1 MNEEVYFQQRL
12 DDQINWYSN
21 KSSTNQKWYKRLK
34 YLDNFLALIVVPL
47 SYYSDSCWWFKY
59 AGVAAGIVI
68 AFSNFLQSIN
78 KYHENWIQYRSTAE
92 ILKHERYLY
101 LTRSGGYANSPN
113 AAKALYPAKT
123 LTGHNCIIAAL
134 ATKLPQAHKFF
145 QKYPACMGTARRE
158 VL

>member
-113 AAKALYPAKT
+113 TFNELVERCESIISSENIDWAQL
-123 LTGHNCIIAAL
+123 HNSC
-134 ATKLPQAHKFF
+134 P
-145 QKYPACMGTARRE
+145 RN
-158 VL
+158 

>member
-1 MNEEVYFQQRL
+1 LNEEVYFQQRL

-113 AAKALYPAKT
+113 AFNELVERCESIISSENIDWAQL
-123 LTGHNCIIAAL
+123 HNSC
-134 ATKLPQAHKFF
+134 P
-145 QKYPACMGTARRE
+145 RN
-158 VL
+158 

>member
-113 AAKALYPAKT
+113 PFNELVERCESIISSDIIDWAQL
-123 LTGHNCIIAAL
+123 HNSC
-134 ATKLPQAHKFF
+134 P
-145 QKYPACMGTARRE
+145 RN
-158 VL
+158 

>member
-101 LTRSGGYANSPN
+101 LTRSGGYANSSN
-113 AAKALYPAKT
+113 AFNELVERCESIISSENIDWAQL
-123 LTGHNCIIAAL
+123 HNSC
-134 ATKLPQAHKFF
+134 P
-145 QKYPACMGTARRE
+145 RN
-158 VL
+158 

>member
-101 LTRSGGYANSPN
+101 LTRSGGYVNSPN
-113 AAKALYPAKT
+113 AFNELVERCESIISSENIDWAQL
-123 LTGHNCIIAAL
+123 HNSC
-134 ATKLPQAHKFF
+134 P
-145 QKYPACMGTARRE
+145 RN
-158 VL
+158 

>member
-101 LTRSGGYANSPN
+101 LTRSGSYANSPN
-113 AAKALYPAKT
+113 AFNELVERCESIISSENIDWAQL
-123 LTGHNCIIAAL
+123 HNSC
-134 ATKLPQAHKFF
+134 PHN
-145 QKYPACMGTARRE
+145 
-158 VL
+158 

>member
-101 LTRSGGYANSPN
+101 LTRSGGYTNSPN
-113 AAKALYPAKT
+113 AFNELVERCESIISSENIDWAQL
-123 LTGHNCIIAAL
+123 HNSC
-134 ATKLPQAHKFF
+134 P
-145 QKYPACMGTARRE
+145 RN
-158 VL
+158 

>member
-59 AGVAAGIVI
+59 AGIAAGILI
-68 AFSNFLQSIN
+68 ALSNFLQSMN

-92 ILKHERYLY
+92 ILKHEKFLY
-101 LTRSGGYANSPN
+101 LTRSGGYKNSSAPFN
-113 AAKALYPAKT
+113 ELVER
-123 LTGHNCIIAAL
+123 CESIISSENVDWAQL
-134 ATKLPQAHKFF
+134 HKGCPSK
-145 QKYPACMGTARRE
+145 Q
-158 VL
+158 L